1 MADQV
6 FLRKISMKV
15 SRWLLLV
22 FIVSWAAVPTA
33 GPACGADL
41 YQGRVVDEET
51 SQPLAGAVVT
61 VVWFRSPI
69 LGLEGTRDFQSAQEA
84 VTDSDGK
91 FSLVVSPGIDWNP
104 FTYIRKEPAIV
115 FYHPGYEPTWAGW
128 MVRNKFNSATDL
140 AEALKKGATIKLAKL
155 KTEQQIRHFS
165 DLGTVAHTVVPYQ
178 AIPNLVRVVNL
189 QRKMAGI
196 KSLYA
201 EPIDGGKNP

>member
-1 MADQV
+1 
-6 FLRKISMKV
+6 MKV
-15 SRWLLLV
+15 SRWLFLILSV
-22 FIVSWAAVPTA
+22 CSGLGSSYRPLSAA
-33 GPACGADL
+33 DI

-69 LGLEGTRDFQSAQEA
+69 AGLEGTKDFQSAQETVA
-84 VTDSDGK
+84 DGDGK

-104 FTYIRKEPAIV
+104 LTYIRKEPEIV
-115 FYHPGYEPTWAGW
+115 IYQPGYEPTWAGW
-128 MVRNKFNSATDL
+128 MVRNKFNTMLDL
-140 AEALKKGATIKLAKL
+140 AEALKQGTTVKLSKL

-165 DLGTVAHTVVPYQ
+165 DLGTVAHTVVPNE

-201 EPIDGGKNP
+201 EPTDGRKKP